1 LQGFVISDW
10 LGIDRI
16 TSPPAA
22 NYTYSVQ
29 AGINA
34 GIDMVCSFENT
45 HSYFLLAMENMVA
58 YFLLKKYFGHDL
70 SLYMV

>member
-1 LQGFVISDW
+1 MISDW

-16 TSPPAA
+16 TSPPGE

-34 GIDMVCSFENT
+34 GIDMVCGFILRK
-45 HSYFLLAMENMVA
+45 LLYTFVLAA
-58 YFLLKKYFGHDL
+58 A
-70 SLYMV
+70 YMVD

>member
-1 LQGFVISDW
+1 VISDW

-16 TSPPAA
+16 TSPPGA

-34 GIDMVCSFENT
+34 GIDMVCGSLLRKL
-45 HSYFLLAMENMVA
+45 FLT
-58 YFLLKKYFGHDL
+58 
-70 SLYMV
+70 YMFAAA